1 MVHLDGHGHPGED
14 DSGGLWAEGR
24 VLSAES
30 GDPTTE
36 ELLVRL
42 RAEAG
47 DAPLP
52 PLRLALG
59 GGSTRGGLAGRA
71 VDGIR
76 GLILRLIS
84 PTLSELL
91 SELERDRH
99 RTRAELA
106 ELRRRI
112 AELESGTTTRDD

>member
-1 MVHLDGHGHPGED
+1 M
-14 DSGGLWAEGR
+14 
-24 VLSAES
+24 
-30 GDPTTE
+30 
-36 ELLVRL
+36 

-52 PLRLALG
+52 PLKLAVG
-59 GGSTRGGLAGRA
+59 GGSTRGGIAGRA

-76 GLILRLIS
+76 GLMLRLIS
-84 PTLSELL
+84 PSLGELL

-99 RTRAELA
+99 RTRAELV

-112 AELESGTTTRDD
+112 VQLESGTATRDD